1 MNRNLFASAIF
12 FGLLGFAVVRG
23 QSPAPVA
30 MTAPPADTMS
40 LPEAVRLLQE
50 MKAANA
56 EVLKKQEAALQQLD
70 ELAKAADEIKIF
82 SKRS

>member
-1 MNRNLFASAIF
+1 MKRSVLALTISVFALASAH
-12 FGLLGFAVVRG
+12 A

-30 MTAPPADTMS
+30 AATPLA
-40 LPEAVRLLQE
+40 EAVKLLQD

-56 EVLKKQEAALQQLD
+56 EVLKKQEAALQQLE
-70 ELAKAADEIKIF
+70 ELQKAADEIKIF